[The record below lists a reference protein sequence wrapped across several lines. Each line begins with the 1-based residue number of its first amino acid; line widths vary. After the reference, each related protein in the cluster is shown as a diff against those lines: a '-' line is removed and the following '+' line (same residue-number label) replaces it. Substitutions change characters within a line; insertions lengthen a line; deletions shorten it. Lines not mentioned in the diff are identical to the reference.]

1 MAGYD
6 KTTGHYCPPPLSR
19 VNTQVAAAGA
29 ARLLALGFTFDA
41 AKARVDSIARGA
53 EFTEWLVILDVAG
66 GLPGAAVG
74 GTWVH
79 TLVGHTGLA
88 GGTPFVPQADGDGG
102 RAVFHADTHGAMI
115 EHVAL
120 LVWGAGA
127 AHGTGVG
134 TPVVDT
140 GQVVCA
146 LFVSAALDWACCTHN
161 FSH

>member
-1 MAGYD
+1 MEGVTPPKVPLRRLVEVAGYD

-66 GLPGAAVG
+66 GLPGAAVR

-79 TLVGHTGLA
+79 TLVGHTGL
-88 GGTPFVPQADGDGG
+88 GGSTPFIPQADGDGW
-102 RAVFHADTHGAMI
+102 RAVFHADTHGAVI
-115 EHVAL
+115 ENIAL
-120 LVWGAGA
+120 LVRGAGT
-127 AHGTGVG
+127 AHSTWVG
-134 TPVVDT
+134 APVVNT
-140 GQVVCA
+140 G
-146 LFVSAALDWACCTHN
+146 
-161 FSH
+161 